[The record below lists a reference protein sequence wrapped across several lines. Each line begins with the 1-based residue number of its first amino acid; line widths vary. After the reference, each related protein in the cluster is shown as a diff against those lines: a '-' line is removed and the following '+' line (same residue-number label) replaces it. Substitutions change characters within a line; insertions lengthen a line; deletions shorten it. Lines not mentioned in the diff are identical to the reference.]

1 MSLRAP
7 LAVPVE
13 VRSHEGAGEVRRAFR
28 LSANVSEDGLR
39 LVRPAPFDVGRPVA
53 IAFTLPDA
61 EAVVLRAEVAL
72 AEEDGE
78 GEHGGRE
85 LAFLEA
91 PADVRS
97 TLHRYVAERL
107 GLPPL

>member
-13 VRSHEGAGEVRRAFR
+13 VRALEGAGEVRRAFR
-28 LSANVSEDGLR
+28 LSANIGEDGVR

-53 IAFTLPDA
+53 IAFALPAA
-61 EAVVLRAEVAL
+61 ETIALRAEVAL
-72 AEEDGE
+72 ADEDGE

-85 LAFLEA
+85 LTFVAA
-91 PADVRS
+91 PGDVKQ

-107 GLPPL
+107 GLPIL